1 MDPHSKLQ
9 LTLSGALS
17 PLEADI
23 ERVKEELSAV
33 ESHCGEAKGTW
44 LKAQNEFI
52 SKVERKSTVR
62 YGHDTINLFA
72 ISNGYEDEPMN
83 MSQRFQ

>member
-1 MDPHSKLQ
+1 M
-9 LTLSGALS
+9 S

-62 YGHDTINLFA
+62 YGQDTINLFA
-72 ISNGYEDEPMN
+72 NKNGYEDEPMN
-83 MSQRFQ
+83 MSQSFSN